1 VERAQRERVRG
12 ALTLAGVVATLPIS
26 WHALRAVH
34 TARLRRFAQL
44 RARAS
49 GSSDADLA
57 RIEAGGV
64 SRALELTRVTYSM
77 ASGPEEEV
85 AIEIVWSDGTRSV
98 LLDREAGSAVAAL
111 AARGIAV
118 RRAEA
123 HAGSIG
129 SLFGWLFWALS
140 CVVLAAALT
149 GEIALWVLA
158 AAGLVAIVALLRS

>member
-12 ALTLAGVVATLPIS
+12 ALMLAGVVGTLPIS
-26 WHALRAVH
+26 WPALRAAH
-34 TARLRRFAQL
+34 AARLRRFERL
-44 RARAS
+44 RALAG
-49 GSSDADLA
+49 GSLEGDLA
-57 RIEAGGV
+57 RIDRAEAV
-64 SRALELTRVTYSM
+64 RAVELTRVTYSM

-85 AIEIVWSDGTRSV
+85 ALEIVWRDGTRSV

-111 AARGIAV
+111 AARGLEV

-123 HAGSIG
+123 QAGSIG

-140 CVVLAAALT
+140 CVVLGAALT
-149 GEIALWVLA
+149 GEVALWILA